1 MSGAGGKKR
10 GWLRAL
16 VVLAVLAGAGGYAFR
31 DEIALKLGAREVAHA
46 ETAAPPSAPKPPSIT
61 VAEASRREIAQ
72 TLVVTGTLVARDEI
86 LVGAQIDGLRLD
98 EYLVDIGDKVEKG
111 QVLARL
117 DRDMLDVQLAQNAS
131 SVAKAEA
138 AIAQVNAAIA
148 EAEASRVDAEA
159 ALKRAETLKKTGDVT
174 LEIAQTRETAMR
186 VADARLRAQNEN
198 LKVAQAERTLAE
210 AQKREIE
217 LRLAR
222 AEVRAPAA
230 GIVASRTARVGQ
242 IVGMTGEPL
251 FRLVRGGEVELEA
264 QATEGRL
271 HSVAPGQSVRVEVAG
286 VEQPVEGR
294 VRLVSPVI
302 DPQNRLG
309 IVKVSLPADRGLRP
323 GLFARGAIETA
334 RREGVTAPH
343 SAVLYGAAGARVQ
356 VVENDVVVERPV
368 TTGLQDERGVEI
380 VNGLKPGD
388 KVVARAGGFLREGDR
403 ITPVTAPAMTAD
415 DSDREARAP

>member
-1 MSGAGGKKR
+1 MSVARGKKKV
-10 GWLRAL
+10 WLRAL
-16 VVLAVLAGAGGYAFR
+16 VVMAVLAAAGGYAFR
-31 DEIALKLGAREVAHA
+31 DEIALKFGAYEAARA
-46 ETAAPPSAPKPPSIT
+46 ETAAPPAPKPPSIT
-61 VAEASRREIAQ
+61 VAAAERREIAQ

-98 EYLVDIGDKVEKG
+98 EYLVDIGDKVEKD
-111 QVLARL
+111 QVMARL

-131 SVAKAEA
+131 SVAKSEA

-148 EAEASRVDAEA
+148 EAEASRIDAEA
-159 ALKRAETLKKTGDVT
+159 ALKRADTLKKTGDVT
-174 LEIAQTRETAMR
+174 LEIVQTRETTMR

-242 IVGMTGEPL
+242 IVGMAGEPL

-286 VEQPVEGR
+286 VDQPVEGR

-309 IVKVSLPADRGLRP
+309 IVKIALPADRGLRP

-334 RREGVTAPH
+334 RREGVTAPQ
-343 SAVLYGAAGARVQ
+343 SAVLYGPSGARVQ
-356 VVENDVVVERPV
+356 VVENDVVVERLV
-368 TTGLQDERGVEI
+368 TTGLQDDRGVEI
-380 VNGLKPGD
+380 LSGLVPGD
-388 KVVARAGGFLREGDR
+388 RVVARAGGFLREGDR
-403 ITPVTAPAMTAD
+403 ITPVPVTAVTAD
-415 DSDREARAP
+415 AGQVPTP

>member
-1 MSGAGGKKR
+1 MSAGRGKI
-10 GWLRAL
+10 WLRGIVL
-16 VVLAVLAGAGGYAFR
+16 VAVLAAAGGYAFR
-31 DEIALKLGAREVAHA
+31 NEIGLKLGAKDAGRAGIS
-46 ETAAPPSAPKPPSIT
+46 TPPPAPKPPSIT
-61 VAEASRREIAQ
+61 VVAAERREIAQ

-98 EYLVDIGDKVEKG
+98 EYLVDIGDTVERG

-131 SVAKAEA
+131 SIAKADA
-138 AIAQVNAAIA
+138 AVAQVNAAIA
-148 EAEASRVDAEA
+148 EAEASRIDAEA
-159 ALKRAETLKKTGDVT
+159 ALKRADTLKKTGNVT
-174 LEIAQTRETAMR
+174 QEVVQTRETTMR
-186 VADARLRAQNEN
+186 VAEARVLAQGEN
-198 LKVAQAERTLAE
+198 RKVAQAERTLAE

-242 IVGMTGEPL
+242 IVGMSGEPL

-271 HSVAPGQSVRVEVAG
+271 HSVAPAQTARVEVAG
-286 VEQPVEGR
+286 VEAPVEGR

-302 DPQNRLG
+302 DPSSRLG
-309 IVKVSLPADRGLRP
+309 IVKIALPADRGLRP

-334 RREGVTAPH
+334 RREGVTVPQ
-343 SAVLYGAAGARVQ
+343 SAVLYGAAGPRIQ
-356 VVENDVVVERPV
+356 VVENDVVIERSV
-368 TTGLQDERGVEI
+368 TTGLQDVRGVEI
-380 VNGLKPGD
+380 VNGLKAGD
-388 KVVARAGGFLREGDR
+388 LVVARAGGFLRDGDR
-403 ITPVTAPAMTAD
+403 ITPVPIAAVTAD
-415 DSDREARAP
+415 AGDAKVSAP